1 MNNLILL
8 FYAINSFVTING
20 DLKLCSEKVSIS
32 QLCKTEPDY
41 QPNRPSGPYPLIIN
55 SYLDFRSVLDIDAD
69 KKTMTM
75 NIFMIMEWIEPKML
89 LNVPDGIT

>member
-1 MNNLILL
+1 M
-8 FYAINSFVTING
+8 
-20 DLKLCSEKVSIS
+20 
-32 QLCKTEPDY
+32 
-41 QPNRPSGPYPLIIN
+41 IIN

-69 KKTMTM
+69 KKTMTI